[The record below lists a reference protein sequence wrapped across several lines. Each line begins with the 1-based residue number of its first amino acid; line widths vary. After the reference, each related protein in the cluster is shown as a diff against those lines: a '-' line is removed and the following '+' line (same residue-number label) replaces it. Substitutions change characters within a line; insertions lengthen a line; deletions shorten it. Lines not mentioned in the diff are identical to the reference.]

1 MKNFLLDT
9 SVILDSL
16 ENVIHLYQNG
26 ENNIYVSDIV
36 IKELDG
42 HKEDMINEKGFSA
55 RSFARILDEASE
67 IQHTFEPILSKDKLN
82 NGDNLIV
89 FPCKFK
95 GSKELIYIQVLTRIK
110 YDNDATSNDLKI
122 IEMAKTYD
130 LELITNDTYLNLQA
144 KTANVVSSSMKK
156 DKVKSPGDILFHE
169 NIILN
174 EEHSDEEI
182 YIELHKNYSHL
193 KAWTQIYISY
203 KKSTKQDFFI
213 VTNSKVGTDFR
224 YKKIN
229 QKEVRKLYK
238 VIPINREQEFYAEM
252 ISNPSFQLGVATGF
266 TGSGKTLIA
275 FLEGLRRVQSKDSSI
290 NGIVYIRNTV
300 TANDHVAELG
310 FRKGDQDQKLGYF
323 AYPLYGAINFYI
335 NATKKKNE
343 KKESDKTI
351 KEEKTEEFMEKN
363 NIEVMDIAHAR
374 GITIT
379 DKWVIFDELQNAS
392 NDTLKL
398 MGTRIGK
405 GSKMIMLGDYKQVDH
420 PYLTENRN
428 ALVYMLKIAKENK
441 TGDIP
446 TIQLRTTIRSE
457 IANWFDKNL

>member
-1 MKNFLLDT
+1 
-9 SVILDSL
+9 
-16 ENVIHLYQNG
+16 
-26 ENNIYVSDIV
+26 
-36 IKELDG
+36 
-42 HKEDMINEKGFSA
+42 
-55 RSFARILDEASE
+55 
-67 IQHTFEPILSKDKLN
+67 
-82 NGDNLIV
+82 
-89 FPCKFK
+89 
-95 GSKELIYIQVLTRIK
+95 
-110 YDNDATSNDLKI
+110 
-122 IEMAKTYD
+122 
-130 LELITNDTYLNLQA
+130 
-144 KTANVVSSSMKK
+144 
-156 DKVKSPGDILFHE
+156 
-169 NIILN
+169 
-174 EEHSDEEI
+174 
-182 YIELHKNYSHL
+182 
-193 KAWTQIYISY
+193 
-203 KKSTKQDFFI
+203 
-213 VTNSKVGTDFR
+213 
-224 YKKIN
+224 
-229 QKEVRKLYK
+229 
-238 VIPINREQEFYAEM
+238 M